1 MMDYE
6 AWQRSNDEYL
16 GIAVDWIRARLMSIS
31 PTASPA
37 APPPLHEAL
46 ITPPP
51 RASTPVSETD
61 EPSFWHRFT
70 ARERRASGQTTA
82 IPIASPKLIA
92 PSGASSSDP
101 VADAAELLRQLRE
114 REAADPPP
122 ALVTLGARL
131 GLSEFERNVLLLVCA
146 NEMHTRVAAQ
156 CAAAQ
161 AEPARPYP
169 TFALAMAMFE
179 GPSWD
184 VLSPE
189 RPLRYWRLVEIA
201 QPLGVPLMAS
211 ALRADER
218 IVNFVKGLNYLDDRL
233 ASVATPLDLPRLG
246 VALPASHAE
255 AVEHATTMIRARTT
269 ATRAALVQLTGV
281 DGPTKQLVAT
291 QVVEAMGREL
301 YHAAAEALPTSASEV
316 ELFARL
322 WDREATLMPVA
333 LYLEEPTGDGA
344 AAESAATSLER
355 LVTRVRSL
363 VFVATREPRALRL
376 VSPVLV
382 EVGRPTSAEQR
393 AIWRTLLLNVDARVP
408 DQLSA
413 QFDLGVAM
421 IERVVE
427 EVAVS
432 AAGATPTEGALWAAC
447 LAVTRPRL
455 DQLARR
461 IDTRATW
468 DDLVLAP
475 EQVSTLKQLV
485 AQVAGRSR
493 VYDDWGWGERMNRGL
508 GITALFAG
516 ESGTGK
522 TMAAEVIARELGL
535 DLYRIDL
542 AGVVSKYIGETEKN
556 LRRVF
561 DAAESGGAILLFDEA
576 DALFGK
582 RSEVKDSHD
591 RYANVEINYLLQR
604 LEAYRGLAI
613 LTTNMKSA
621 MDPAFTRRLRFIVDF
636 PFPGVAERQRMWSG
650 VFPAETERVD
660 LDLDRLSRFAI
671 TGGSIHN
678 VALNAAFLAAHAGE
692 PVTMTRVLEAMR
704 AEYRKLSRPVTEAE
718 FRNLVVAERA
728 AEVRA

>member
-1 MMDYE
+1 MMEYE

-31 PTASPA
+31 SAATPIAVPPATRETAS
-37 APPPLHEAL
+37 APPPSA
-46 ITPPP
+46 P
-51 RASTPVSETD
+51 ASAVE
-61 EPSFWHRFT
+61 EPSFWQRIT
-70 ARERRASGQTTA
+70 TRDRRASGQHAA
-82 IPIASPKLIA
+82 IPTVPPKLIA
-92 PSGASSSDP
+92 PSGARASDP
-101 VADAAELLRQLRE
+101 AADAAELLRQMRE
-114 REAADPPP
+114 REAVDPPP
-122 ALVTLGARL
+122 ALVALGARL
-131 GLSEFERNVLLLVCA
+131 ALSAFERNVLLLVCA
-146 NEMHTRVAAQ
+146 NELHTRVAAE

-161 AEPARPYP
+161 AEAARPYP
-169 TFALAMAMFE
+169 TFALAMAMFDE
-179 GPSWD
+179 PSWD

-201 QPLGVPLMAS
+201 QPLGVPLMTS

-233 ASVATPLDLPRLG
+233 ASVATALDLPPLG
-246 VALPASHAE
+246 VELPPSHTE
-255 AVEHATTMIRARTT
+255 AVKRAMAMIRARTGG
-269 ATRAALVQLTGV
+269 TRAAVVQLTGV
-281 DGPTKQLVAT
+281 DGATKQLVAS
-291 QVVEAMGREL
+291 QVADGMGREL
-301 YHAAAEALPTSASEV
+301 YHAPAEALPTSGSDV

-333 LYLEEPTGDGA
+333 LYVEEPSGDGP
-344 AAESAATSLER
+344 AAESAAASLER

-363 VFVATREPRALRL
+363 VFVATREPRTLRL
-376 VSPVLV
+376 ASPVLV
-382 EVGRPTSAEQR
+382 EVDRPTSAEQR
-393 AIWRTLLLNVDARVP
+393 TVWRTLLADVDAQAADR
-408 DQLSA
+408 LSA

-421 IERVVE
+421 IERVVTE
-427 EVAVS
+427 ARTLS
-432 AAGATPTEGALWAAC
+432 AGETPSEDMLWAAC
-447 LAVTRPRL
+447 LAVTRPLL

-468 DDLVLAP
+468 DDLVLPA
-475 EQVSTLKQLV
+475 EQVSTLRQLV

-522 TMAAEVIARELGL
+522 TMAAEVIARELRL

-561 DAAESGGAILLFDEA
+561 DAAEAGGAILLFDEA

-621 MDPAFTRRLRFIVDF
+621 LDPAFTRRLRFIVDF
-636 PFPGVAERQRMWSG
+636 PFPGVAERKRMWSG
-650 VFPAETERVD
+650 VFPADTERAE
-660 LDLDRLSRFAI
+660 LDLERLARFAI
-671 TGGSIHN
+671 TGGSIHS
-678 VALNAAFLAAHAGE
+678 VALNAAFLAAHARE
-692 PVTMTRVLEAMR
+692 PVTMARVLEAMR

-718 FRNLVVAERA
+718 FRNLIVAARG
-728 AEVRA
+728 AEVHA